1 MSCQYKI
8 MDLQSFIQSGLL
20 ETYVLGQCTPQEQAL
35 VERMLAQHPEIR
47 AEMSAIE
54 AALENYAVANSAP
67 PPPALKGR
75 ILDAIDKEA
84 AGAPPPAGGNN
95 TATSP
100 SRLFLW
106 VAIGLAAL
114 GGILFFLNNR
124 LATEKNTLETRVA
137 ELQQQLDACNE
148 QSRQKEK
155 LQQVNVILRDRDDT
169 QAVPM
174 SNGEGGKFT
183 GYAYLNTLRCEVAV
197 DLQSLPAPDP
207 GKYFQLWSIVNGVPV
222 SMGMID
228 LQAAGGWLIVPCQ
241 TGAVAIAISQED
253 SPQGNPTPT
262 QVLMAGNI
270 TPANG

>member
-8 MDLQSFIQSGLL
+8 MDIQSFIQSGLL
-20 ETYVLGQCTPQEQAL
+20 ETYMLGQCTPQEQAL

-75 ILDAIDKEA
+75 ILDAIDREA
-84 AGAPPPAGGNN
+84 PAGTPAADNSV
-95 TATSP
+95 APSP

-106 VAIGLAAL
+106 VAIGLAVL

-124 LATEKNTLETRVA
+124 LATEKNTLETQVA
-137 ELQQQLDACNE
+137 ELQQQIDACNE

-155 LQQVNVILRDRDDT
+155 LQQVNLLLRDRDDT
-169 QAVPM
+169 QAVAM
-174 SNGEGGKFT
+174 SNGENGKFT
-183 GYAYLNTLRCEVAV
+183 GYAYLNTARCEVAV

-207 GKYFQLWSIVNGVPV
+207 GKYFQLWSIVNGAPV

-228 LQAAGGWLIVPCQ
+228 LQATGGWLLVPCQ
-241 TGAVAIAISQED
+241 AGAVAIAISQES
-253 SPQGNPTPT
+253 SPNGNPTPT

-270 TPANG
+270 AAVNG